1 MLSQRLKRLTATPDG
16 KCEMKE
22 QVILTKEQKE
32 AYCRRLTEMLSM
44 IRIRLGMTQE
54 ELGRVSGVSRVTI
67 SQIESGRS
75 MMNWLHFTAL
85 MMVFASD
92 RNVKELLYV
101 KGLLEPVL
109 LLFYQVSLQEPEINV
124 YAEPMEIIR

>member
-1 MLSQRLKRLTATPDG
+1 MKRSSVLSRK
-16 KCEMKE
+16 
-22 QVILTKEQKE
+22 QKTE
-32 AYCRRLTEMLSM
+32 YCAQLSELLPLL
-44 IRIRLGMTQE
+44 RDRLGMTQE

-85 MMVFASD
+85 MMVFSSD

-101 KGLLEPVL
+101 KGLLDPQL
-109 LLFYQVSLQEPEINV
+109 LLFYQISLQEAEINV
-124 YAEPMEIIR
+124 YAEPMAVS

>member
-1 MLSQRLKRLTATPDG
+1 MKRSSILGRKEKAEYCARLSALLPLLRDK
-16 KCEMKE
+16 M
-22 QVILTKEQKE
+22 
-32 AYCRRLTEMLSM
+32 
-44 IRIRLGMTQE
+44 GMTQE

-85 MMVFASD
+85 MMVFTSD

-101 KGLLEPVL
+101 KDLLDFRL
-109 LLFYQVSLQEPEINV
+109 LLFYQISLQEPEINV
-124 YAEPMEIIR
+124 YAEPMKLDG

>member
-1 MLSQRLKRLTATPDG
+1 MKRSNVLNRKQKSEYCARLSELLPLLRD
-16 KCEMKE
+16 
-22 QVILTKEQKE
+22 
-32 AYCRRLTEMLSM
+32 
-44 IRIRLGMTQE
+44 RLGMTQE

-101 KGLLEPVL
+101 KDMLDPEL

-124 YAEPMEIIR
+124 FAEPMEIIG